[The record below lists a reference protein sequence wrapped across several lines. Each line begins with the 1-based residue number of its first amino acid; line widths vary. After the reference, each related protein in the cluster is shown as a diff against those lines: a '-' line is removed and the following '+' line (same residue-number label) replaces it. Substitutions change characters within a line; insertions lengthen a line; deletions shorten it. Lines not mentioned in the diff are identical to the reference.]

1 LRALEESGIRSEELS
16 RMYDSIADRDLRDRL
31 IRMMA
36 ERGDAVALEK
46 LRKIVASDPDA
57 DLRERAR
64 RKLAER

>member
-1 LRALEESGIRSEELS
+1 
-16 RMYDSIADRDLRDRL
+16 
-31 IRMMA
+31 MMA